1 MIKSCCV
8 CDINQVMLN
17 VGKSPSS
24 KLGYDKLKANG
35 YKEMLKKL
43 PFNDNSFDVYTIA
56 FGIRNVVDI
65 NQTLNEACRV

>member
-17 VGKSPSS
+17 VENSPSS
-24 KLGYDKLKANG
+24 KLGKLKANG